1 MNDVLDAERTWSK
14 FHDRL
19 AAGELSHRYVRVNA
33 ELDYAPPALDAKDKV
48 WSLETDTRR
57 SLTSINSLILD
68 VADRLVASCFYFEKA
83 EMQPSETQIT
93 GML

>member
-14 FHDRL
+14 FHDPL
-19 AAGELSHRYVRVNA
+19 AMGELSHRYIRVNP
-33 ELDYAPPALDAKDKV
+33 ELDYAPPELDAKDKV

-57 SLTSINSLILD
+57 SLTSVNSLILD

-83 EMQPSETQIT
+83 EMQPSEEQIT